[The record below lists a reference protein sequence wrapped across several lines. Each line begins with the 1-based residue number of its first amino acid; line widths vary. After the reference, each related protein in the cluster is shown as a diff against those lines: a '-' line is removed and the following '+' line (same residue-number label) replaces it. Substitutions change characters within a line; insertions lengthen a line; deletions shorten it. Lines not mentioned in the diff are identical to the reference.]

1 MVQLYT
7 AFRNILGVKPS
18 ENRYLILFVGE
29 CHPYDISKS
38 KGKVSGEDC
47 NWKNEYIEKFG
58 ES

>member
-29 CHPYDISKS
+29 YDISKS

-58 ES
+58 KS